1 MAKKHRNNNP
11 NLVERFE
18 LFIGGAEFANAFTE
32 LNDPID
38 QRQRFEA
45 QAKLAK
51 EGDDELGVKVE
62 IKNMNSLRSLEK
74 AIDYEIKRQTKLIES
89 NEVIIQETRHWDE
102 DKEVTSSMRSKEGSA
117 DYRYFSDPDLPNMIL
132 SDEFID
138 NIKKTIPILPSEKR
152 DKLSETGLSISE
164 SNYLSKSEEWIYDL
178 FLKTQ
183 KITNDTKSTFNL
195 ITGELQGQLRK
206 AGMEELPEWFTSERL
221 SEIIKMINENKI
233 SFTSGKEILNNLI
246 QNEIIPTKYAEDNN
260 LIQDNDSDEIAKIVK
275 NVIESNKEVVER
287 IKDGEEKLVGFL
299 VGQII
304 KSSKG
309 NINPSIAKDLLLKEL

>member
-1 MAKKHRNNNP
+1 
-11 NLVERFE
+11 
-18 LFIGGAEFANAFTE
+18 
-32 LNDPID
+32 
-38 QRQRFEA
+38 
-45 QAKLAK
+45 
-51 EGDDELGVKVE
+51 
-62 IKNMNSLRSLEK
+62 
-74 AIDYEIKRQTKLIES
+74 
-89 NEVIIQETRHWDE
+89 
-102 DKEVTSSMRSKEGSA
+102 MRSKEGSA

-132 SDEFID
+132 SDEFIE

-152 DKLSETGLSISE
+152 DKLSETGLSTSE